1 MLLPRHIH
9 ILINI
14 HTLLTDGL
22 TRRRIIV
29 IRIAFLVLPLKGLN
43 VPGYLGCNG
52 RDVADLRKVDTVVDV
67 V

>member
-43 VPGYLGCNG
+43 VPGYLGCDG
-52 RDVADLRKVDTVVDV
+52 RYVADLREVDTVVDIV
-67 V
+67 